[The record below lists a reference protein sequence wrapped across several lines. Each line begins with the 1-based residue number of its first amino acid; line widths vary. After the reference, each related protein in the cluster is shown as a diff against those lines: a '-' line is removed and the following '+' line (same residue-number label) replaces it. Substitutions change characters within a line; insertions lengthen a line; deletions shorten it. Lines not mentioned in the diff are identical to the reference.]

1 MNGGQRGYLLFAF
14 RANDSLGN
22 AVILGGVRRSPRRV
36 FQRYVQIFRSGA
48 SLRQRTTGKKQ
59 VPAPRSSVVACREQ
73 KEVRGNGGGAYGAS
87 GRSGDAGEEGR
98 CLQTGACFVE
108 RSDCRRLAGEKKK
121 QYT

>member
-1 MNGGQRGYLLFAF
+1 MGGGAGTYFLPSVL
-14 RANDSLGN
+14 NDSLGN

-108 RSDCRRLAGEKKK
+108 RSDCRRLAGEMH
-121 QYT
+121 

>member
-1 MNGGQRGYLLFAF
+1 MGGGAGTYFLPSVL
-14 RANDSLGN
+14 NDSLGN

-73 KEVRGNGGGAYGAS
+73 KEVRGNGGGAYGES
-87 GRSGDAGEEGR
+87 GRSGDAGEEGV
-98 CLQTGACFVE
+98 A
-108 RSDCRRLAGEKKK
+108 CRRGHVLWNVATAAGWLARCISN
-121 QYT
+121 T